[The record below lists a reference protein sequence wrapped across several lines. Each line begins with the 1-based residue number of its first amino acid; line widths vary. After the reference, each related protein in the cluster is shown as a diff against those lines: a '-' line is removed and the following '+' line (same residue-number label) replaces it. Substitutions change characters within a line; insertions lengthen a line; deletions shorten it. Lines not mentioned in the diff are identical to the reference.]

1 MKKNLIFFLALL
13 TLQSKLIA
21 QVSPSGTKCNVLAYY
36 TGDADAIDKFN
47 VSELTHIIFSFTHL
61 QGNSLHIDKAKDS
74 VTIRK
79 LVSLKKQYPGLK
91 IIFSLGGWG
100 GCETCSAVFNT
111 ADGRREFASSAKH
124 LLQYFGA
131 DGIDLDWEYPAI
143 SGFPG
148 HQFLPQDKE
157 NFTALIAEVRKQ
169 FGKKYEVS
177 FAAGG
182 FTDYILKSVEW
193 SKVTPLVDRINLMT
207 YDLVNGFSTK
217 SGHHTPLYSTLQ
229 QKESIANAVYML
241 DSIGVPKNKMVVG
254 AAFYARIFKL
264 NDTLQNG
271 LYQPCVF
278 YKGVDFNQFN
288 DSIVSNPNYVYHWD
302 SIAHAPYYF
311 NAKEKMLVSFD
322 NKKSMAEKTK
332 YVMDN
337 GLDGIMFWE
346 LTNDVYQNGLL
357 QAIDDARNGK
367 AVAKAESF

>member
-1 MKKNLIFFLALL
+1 MKKTIIVLLIFLVCKM
-13 TLQSKLIA
+13 QSIA
-21 QVSPSGTKCNVLAYY
+21 QVSYKNGQCNVLAYY

-47 VSELTHIIFSFTHL
+47 VSQLTHIIFSFTHL
-61 QGNSLHIDKAKDS
+61 EGNSLHIDKAKDS
-74 VTIRK
+74 ITIRK

-91 IIFSLGGWG
+91 IIFSMGGWG
-100 GCETCSAVFNT
+100 GCGPCSAVFNT
-111 ADGRREFASSAKH
+111 KEGRNEFASSSKH

-148 HQFLPQDKE
+148 HQFLPQDKQ
-157 NFTALIAEVRKQ
+157 NFTALVTEMRKQ
-169 FGKKYEVS
+169 FGKKYEIS

-182 FTDYILKSVEW
+182 FTDYIQKAIEW

-207 YDLVNGFSTK
+207 YDLVNGFSTV

-241 DSIGVPKNKMVVG
+241 DSIGVPKSKMTVG

-264 NDTLQNG
+264 EDTLQNG

-278 YKGVDFNQFN
+278 YKGVDFNQFK
-288 DSIVSNPNYVYHWD
+288 DSIVSNPAYVYHWD
-302 SIAHAPYYF
+302 STAHAPYYF
-311 NAKEKMLVSFD
+311 NAKEKLMVSFD
-322 NKKSMAEKTK
+322 SKQSIAEKTR
-332 YVMDN
+332 YVMDH

-346 LTNDVYQNGLL
+346 LTNDIYQNGLL
-357 QAIDDARNGK
+357 QAITDAKNGK
-367 AVAKAESF
+367 AVAKAE